1 MFNKKE
7 YTLSLSGEFQ
17 KYNAA
22 AVLTA
27 IGVLRGIG
35 VDISDAAV
43 DKGLKTAVNP
53 ARFEKLDCGIILDG
67 AHNPPAAA
75 ALSETVNKSRKSA
88 VLCVAMMLDKDIA
101 EVVGE
106 FLKIKPEFVIATQL
120 DDMPRCAAA
129 EVVADEFVRHGI
141 KAEVIKSPLAAARGL
156 IERTKNRD
164 DMMPIVCGSLY
175 LCGEVRRRAA
185 AKELCDTF
193 YVYMIRCDDESL
205 YCGYTTD
212 LKRRF
217 NEHKSGEKGAKYT
230 RAHGAASVAA
240 AWTAYS
246 RSAAMRLEAFLKK
259 LKKTEKEELGSNP
272 KILFEKY
279 KDRFVE
285 GEYNVSN

>member
-1 MFNKKE
+1 
-7 YTLSLSGEFQ
+7 
-17 KYNAA
+17 
-22 AVLTA
+22 
-27 IGVLRGIG
+27 
-35 VDISDAAV
+35 
-43 DKGLKTAVNP
+43 
-53 ARFEKLDCGIILDG
+53 
-67 AHNPPAAA
+67 
-75 ALSETVNKSRKSA
+75 
-88 VLCVAMMLDKDIA
+88 MMLDKDIA

-106 FLKIKPEFVIATQL
+106 FSKIKPEFVIATQL

-141 KAEVIKSPLAAARGL
+141 KAEVIKSPLAAAREL

-230 RAHGAASVAA
+230 RAHGAAAVAA

-285 GEYNVSN
+285 GEYNVRN